1 MAAPLLHLIE
11 NGEELGSN
19 DGISI
24 FEIPPLG
31 IGFTEEV
38 RGNFTFKIFIFK
50 KFQIILFILLP
61 LVCVQFSILFL
72 QLIIHLDQKLA
83 ALGSERERSSLLDIE
98 KREQIVGSTF
108 LKASQLNVPLS
119 NESFDV
125 KFPLPAAS
133 SWSYNARLDGSSI
146 FDEDI
151 KPLAADNSVITD
163 LRSAQSS
170 TSKNEVYSC
179 MPSDGLGD
187 KNTDE
192 LSSPVDTLSAS
203 IAASAAASAADAV
216 DDYNFIVNDYC
227 PSYSLGFNA
236 VSECT
241 PSQSTPSDEEKNY
254 SPAEEYKENF
264 SKNDYDVKML
274 PPDDT
279 GTVVLRVVFDGVNR
293 AVSDFKI
300 KISSLNEGRPY
311 SADVMYQD
319 TLKGSAD
326 ADLKRDNADDVM
338 NEWVQRHLIGVEKL
352 DSDSKI
358 SISRND
364 MRVKSGSCAVL
375 DSYEMLDDSNAVLL
389 GDKVVRPNIEDDVI
403 CRMIHIDQLS
413 YKAIM
418 NAAGIRL
425 KSIMQS
431 DIRQKIEEKAVIKDQ
446 WADIEALY
454 LRQRTWRK
462 VATTAAK
469 GMREH
474 TADFNKS
481 VAESVPASW
490 AIRVDGRPP
499 LKEEEEEVKE
509 GEEDA
514 VCMCCFDGSSLEG
527 NRIMFCDGCNAAV
540 HQACYGVQEI
550 PDGDFFCDRCR
561 AIQVM
566 ADTKEEDD
574 DDVEAFDPD
583 KVRDVIKCCMCPL
596 YHGGFKPTTDG
607 RWIHMCCALWSD
619 EATILD
625 INEMT
630 QVDVSGVKVQEC
642 RELEPENEV
651 NSKDPDLV
659 DSIRVAKDDLPVV
672 PAEDACMYCGAHGGY
687 VVRCGGSCA
696 HSDPIGVDNSG
707 MVIEEKTGQCDAV
720 FHPLCAWFQ
729 GIYLQTKITD
739 PTFQGHNRG
748 GLYPSGLSYLFL
760 CDNHCPESSKGVV
773 RERQI
778 LLRRKYQ
785 INVDD
790 LDQIPGKIRSKRKKK
805 RPVPVPKD
813 TSHSR
818 SALGSGPSK
827 IKDLNRDVYDIR
839 ICAICL
845 SPMECAFPHSLLKP
859 ISHTASKSSLQL
871 LLNSTVDADTSSLVP
886 GPASGPIP
894 ALMHPLSTP
903 MQLVTPYLEGNMHGM
918 SFPSQSTISPF
929 ADSSYQLL
937 GNTLP
942 SLIHQANNC
951 STSLQPFSQIFPDA
965 LLPGA
970 LTAVDPRSLNT
981 YTYPDNFNLPAF
993 TFSPPQQIPL
1003 NPNLYPALI
1012 PSELP
1017 ALTAGNDCVKAA
1029 LDALFSCDGPPSEPP
1044 AAAFFHRLTCSEC
1057 GINVHLGCHHETGGS
1072 KILDSNVMKGILYEI
1087 M

>member
-1 MAAPLLHLIE
+1 M
-11 NGEELGSN
+11 
-19 DGISI
+19 
-24 FEIPPLG
+24 
-31 IGFTEEV
+31 
-38 RGNFTFKIFIFK
+38 
-50 KFQIILFILLP
+50 
-61 LVCVQFSILFL
+61 
-72 QLIIHLDQKLA
+72 QLITHLDQKLA

-98 KREQIVGSTF
+98 KREQTVGSTF
-108 LKASQLNVPLS
+108 LKASQLNASLS
-119 NESFDV
+119 KESFDV
-125 KFPLPAAS
+125 KFPLPPPS
-133 SWSYNARLDGSSI
+133 SWSYNARVDGSSMS
-146 FDEDI
+146 DEDI
-151 KPLAADNSVITD
+151 KPRTADNSVLSA
-163 LRSAQSS
+163 LRSVLSS
-170 TSKNEVYSC
+170 TSKHEVYSN

-187 KNTDE
+187 KNIDE
-192 LSSPVDTLSAS
+192 LSSPVDTVCAS
-203 IAASAAASAADAV
+203 IAAAAAASAADAV
-216 DDYNFIVNDYC
+216 DDYNFIVNDHY

-236 VSECT
+236 VRYST
-241 PSQSTPSDEEKNY
+241 LSQTTPSDEEKNY
-254 SPAEEYKENF
+254 SSSEEIKELP
-264 SKNDYDVKML
+264 SKFDFDVKTL

-279 GTVVLRVVFDGVNR
+279 GTVVLRVVFDGINR

-300 KISSLNEGRPY
+300 KISSLDEGKTDLAGMLY
-311 SADVMYQD
+311 KDN
-319 TLKGSAD
+319 LKGSAD
-326 ADLKRDNADDVM
+326 TDVKQENVDDVM
-338 NEWVQRHLIGVEKL
+338 NKWVQKHLIGVENL
-352 DSDSKI
+352 DSDSKV
-358 SISRND
+358 SINRND
-364 MRVKSGSCAVL
+364 MQGRNGSYAEL

-403 CRMIHIDQLS
+403 CRMIYIDQLS

-418 NAAGIRL
+418 NAAGVRL
-425 KSIMQS
+425 KSILQS
-431 DIRQKIEEKAVIKDQ
+431 DIREKIEEKAVIKDQ
-446 WADIEALY
+446 WAEIEALY
-454 LRQRTWRK
+454 LRQRIWRK

-481 VAESVPASW
+481 IAESVPASW

-499 LKEEEEEVKE
+499 LKDEEEEVKE

-574 DDVEAFDPD
+574 DDDAEAFDPD
-583 KVRDVIKCCMCPL
+583 RVRDVIKCCMCPL

-619 EATILD
+619 GATILD

-630 QVDVSGVKVQEC
+630 QVNVSSVMVQEC
-642 RELEPENEV
+642 RDLEPENEFD
-651 NSKDPDLV
+651 SKDPDLV
-659 DSIRVAKDDLPVV
+659 ESLRVANDDLPVV

-696 HSDPIGVDNSG
+696 HSDPAGVGISG
-707 MVIEEKTGQCDAV
+707 IVKEEETGGCDAV

-760 CDNHCPESSKGVV
+760 CDKHCPESSKGEV
-773 RERQI
+773 REQQI
-778 LLRRKYQ
+778 ILRRKYQ

-790 LDQIPGKIRSKRKKK
+790 LDQIPGRSRSKRKKK

-845 SPMECAFPHSLLKP
+845 SPMECAFPHSLFKP
-859 ISHTASKSSLQL
+859 VSLTASKPSLQL
-871 LLNSTVDADTSSLVP
+871 LLNSTVDADISPLVPDPGPVPTPAYVP
-886 GPASGPIP
+886 GPAYVPAPTPAYVPASGLTP

-903 MQLVTPYLEGNMHGM
+903 MQLITPHLEGNMYGM
-918 SFPSQSTISPF
+918 SFPSPSAISPF

-937 GNTLP
+937 GNPLP

-951 STSLQPFSQIFPDA
+951 TTSLQPFSQIFPDA
-965 LLPGA
+965 LLPGT
-970 LTAVDPRSLNT
+970 LTAVDPLSLNT

-993 TFSPPQQIPL
+993 AFSPPQQNPL
-1003 NPNLYPALI
+1003 NLYPALTI
-1012 PSELP
+1012 SELP
-1017 ALTAGNDCVKAA
+1017 ALTAGNDGVKEA
-1029 LDALFSCDGPPSEPP
+1029 LDALFSCDEPPSEPP
-1044 AAAFFHRLTCSEC
+1044 AAAFFRRLTCSEC
-1057 GINVHLGCHHETGGS
+1057 GINVHLGCHYETGGS
-1072 KILDSNVMKGILYEI
+1072 KILDSNVMKGILHEI